1 MIFQMEIFAE
11 HEVFK
16 QPVVKLA
23 VQNGNFLTYI
33 AYVNMTTL

>member
-11 HEVFK
+11 HVFK
-16 QPVVKLA
+16 RPVVKLA